1 MSKTSGG
8 EPKKPRPKKRARKR
22 VAKKKVGGRP
32 SRYRAEFAEQA
43 MKLCRLGA
51 TDVELADFFEV
62 ADSTIS
68 KWKVTHRRFSEALKE
83 GKSAADAEVASKL
96 FKRATGYSHTDTK
109 FATHEGKI
117 TDAKEYTKHY
127 APDTIA
133 CIFWLKNR
141 RPDLWRDKIGHEH
154 SGPNGGP
161 IKQESDFTVTLEDE
175 AVIARMREKRESIKD
190 S

>member
-1 MSKTSGG
+1 MSKNGAG
-8 EPKKPRPKKRARKR
+8 QPDDARPRKK
-22 VAKKKVGGRP
+22 GGRP
-32 SRYRAEFAEQA
+32 TRYRKEFAEQA
-43 MKLCRLGA
+43 KTLCRLGA

-62 ADSTIS
+62 GEATLSR
-68 KWKVTHRRFSEALKE
+68 WKLAHKEFRESLKE
-83 GKSAADAEVASKL
+83 GKSQADAEVASKL
-96 FKRATGYSHTDTK
+96 FKRATGYSHVDTK

-117 TDAKEYTKHY
+117 TDSQEYVKHY

-141 RPDLWRDKIGHEH
+141 RPDLWRDRIGHEH

-161 IKQESDFTVTLEDE
+161 IKQESDFTVTPEDE
-175 AVIARMREKRESIKD
+175 AVIARIREKRDEISN